1 MKDLRYWAA
10 LALLLFCTP
19 LFSQED
25 NAPPFGKGLFNL
37 KGKDNSWDMKI
48 GFRMQFL
55 ASNSWLQEDNF
66 DGFLLEPQ
74 SSFMIRRSR
83 LKFDGFAFD
92 PKLEYKVE
100 FGLSNSDM
108 SGTSPY
114 TGNTPRFI
122 MDAVVKWNFYEN
134 FVLWVGQTKLP
145 GNVERVISSANMQLV
160 DRSLLNSLF
169 NIDRDIGF
177 QLRHHLELTDSF
189 VIREIFAL
197 SQGEGRNVTT
207 GNLGG
212 HQYTG
217 RIELLPFG
225 YFAKD
230 GDYFGSDLEREPKP
244 KLMLGASYDYNDDAV
259 RNRSNMG
266 TYMVTDIGF
275 HETPIK
281 TVFVDAMFKYRGFS
295 VMAEYAS
302 RSSDD
307 PVAVNSDGTPTG
319 VVVQEGNAI
328 NLQSGYLFKKNWEVA
343 GRFTHVELDEN
354 LTGTGPQSQY
364 TLGLSKYFVGHKLK
378 VQTDVNYL
386 DLDHDIGEVVWRLQM
401 ELHF

>member
-1 MKDLRYWAA
+1 
-10 LALLLFCTP
+10 
-19 LFSQED
+19 
-25 NAPPFGKGLFNL
+25 
-37 KGKDNSWDMKI
+37 
-48 GFRMQFL
+48 
-55 ASNSWLQEDNF
+55 
-66 DGFLLEPQ
+66 
-74 SSFMIRRSR
+74 MIRRSR
-83 LKFDGFAFD
+83 LKFDGFAFS

-108 SGTSPY
+108 SGTSAY
-114 TGNTPRFI
+114 TSNTPRFI

-145 GNVERVISSANMQLV
+145 GNVERVISSANLQLV

-217 RIELLPFG
+217 RLELLPFG
-225 YFAKD
+225 EFTKE

-244 KLMLGASYDYNDDAV
+244 KLMLSASYDYNDDAV

-266 TYMVTDIGF
+266 AYMVTDIGF

>member
-1 MKDLRYWAA
+1 MLRCRVA
-10 LALLLFCTP
+10 LALLLLSAP

-25 NAPPFGKGLFNL
+25 NAPLFGKGLFNL

-66 DGFLLEPQ
+66 DGFLLEPE

-83 LKFDGFAFD
+83 LKFDGFAFS

-100 FGLSNSDM
+100 FGLSNNDM

-145 GNVERVISSANMQLV
+145 GNIERVISSANMQLV

-177 QLRHHLELTDSF
+177 QLRHHLDLTDSF
-189 VIREIFAL
+189 VVREIFAL

-225 YFAKD
+225 YFSKD
-230 GDYFGSDLEREPKP
+230 GDYSGSDLEREPKP
-244 KLMLGASYDYNDDAV
+244 KLMLSASYDYNDDAV

-275 HETPIK
+275 HETPIE

-295 VMAEYAS
+295 FMAEYAS
-302 RSSDD
+302 RSADD

-328 NLQSGYLFKKNWEVA
+328 NLQSGYLFKNNWEVA

-364 TLGLSKYFVGHKLK
+364 TLGVSKYFVGHKLK
-378 VQTDVNYL
+378 VQSDVNFL

>member
-1 MKDLRYWAA
+1 MNLRIGAA
-10 LALLLFCTP
+10 LALLLFSAP
-19 LFSQED
+19 IFSQED

-37 KGKDNSWDMKI
+37 KGQDDSWEMKI

-55 ASNSWLQEDNF
+55 ASNSWLQEDN
-66 DGFLLEPQ
+66 DNGFLLEPQ

-83 LKFDGFAFD
+83 LKFDGFAFS

-108 SGTSPY
+108 SGTSAY
-114 TGNTPRFI
+114 TSNTPRFI

-145 GNVERVISSANMQLV
+145 GNVERVISSANLQLV
-160 DRSLLNSLF
+160 DRSLLNALF
-169 NIDRDIGF
+169 NIDRDMGF
-177 QLRHHLELTDSF
+177 QLRHHLNLTDSF
-189 VIREIFAL
+189 VVREIFAL

-217 RIELLPFG
+217 RLELLPFG
-225 YFAKD
+225 EFTKG
-230 GDYFGSDLEREPKP
+230 GDYFGSDLEREPAP

-266 TYMVTDIGF
+266 TYMITDTGF

-281 TVFVDAMFKYRGFS
+281 TVFVDAMFKYKGYSF
-295 VMAEYAS
+295 MAEYAS
-302 RSSDD
+302 RTSDD
-307 PVAVNSDGTPTG
+307 PIAVNSDGTPTG
-319 VVVQEGNAI
+319 VVVQEGNAL
-328 NLQSGYLFKKNWEVA
+328 NLQTGYLFKKNWEVA
-343 GRFTHVELDEN
+343 GRFSHVELDEN

-364 TLGLSKYFVGHKLK
+364 TLGLSKYLVGHKLK
-378 VQTDVNYL
+378 VQTDLSYL
-386 DLDHDIGEVVWRLQM
+386 DLDNDTGVVLWRLQM
-401 ELHF
+401 EVHF

>member
-1 MKDLRYWAA
+1 MLRCRVA
-10 LALLLFCTP
+10 LALLLMSAP
-19 LFSQED
+19 VFSQED

-66 DGFLLEPQ
+66 DGFLLEPE

-83 LKFDGFAFD
+83 LKFDGFAFS

-100 FGLSNSDM
+100 FGLSNNDM

-145 GNVERVISSANMQLV
+145 GNIERVISSANMQLV

-177 QLRHHLELTDSF
+177 QLRHHLDLTDSF
-189 VIREIFAL
+189 VVREIFAL

-225 YFAKD
+225 YFSKD
-230 GDYFGSDLEREPKP
+230 GDYSGSDLEREPKP
-244 KLMLGASYDYNDDAV
+244 KLMLSASYDYNDDAV

-275 HETPIK
+275 HETPIE

-295 VMAEYAS
+295 FMAEYAS
-302 RSSDD
+302 RSADD

-328 NLQSGYLFKKNWEVA
+328 NLQSGYLFKNNWEVA
-343 GRFTHVELDEN
+343 GRFTHVELDEI

-364 TLGLSKYFVGHKLK
+364 TLGVSKYFVGHKLK

>member
-1 MKDLRYWAA
+1 LKDLRYWAA